1 MALEEYDN
9 KQVDILCI
17 VSARQTKATRS
28 GDTMAFLTVEDTTGS
43 MEVLVF
49 PKILQRYGQLLT
61 VGSVVVLSGRISVR
75 EEEDA
80 KLLCEK
86 AVTIQDRLAW
96 RSGSPVRKPNAGAG
110 SGKRPGLYLRI
121 PSRQG
126 KEMEKA
132 QNLLEI
138 FEERPPFMSFSRI
151 PRRWALLPA
160 PCGFSQMMCCLAS

>member
-1 MALEEYDN
+1 M
-9 KQVDILCI
+9 
-17 VSARQTKATRS
+17 
-28 GDTMAFLTVEDTTGS
+28 
-43 MEVLVF
+43 
-49 PKILQRYGQLLT
+49 
-61 VGSVVVLSGRISVR
+61 R

-126 KEMEKA
+126 REMEKA

-138 FEERPPFMSFSRI
+138 FEGTTPVYVFFQDTQKVGLA
-151 PRRWALLPA
+151 PRSMWVFPNDVLL
-160 PCGFSQMMCCLAS
+160 GQLTEILGEGNVKLVE